1 MGKVTGK
8 GLLGSGVLNET
19 LRTVLELMML
29 WMASRS

>member
-19 LRTVLELMML
+19 LSTVLELMML